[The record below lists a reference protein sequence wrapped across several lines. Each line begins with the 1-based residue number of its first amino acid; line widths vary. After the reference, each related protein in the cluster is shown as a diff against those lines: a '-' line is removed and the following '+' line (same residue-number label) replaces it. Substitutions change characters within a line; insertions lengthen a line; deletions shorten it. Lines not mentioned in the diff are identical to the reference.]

1 VKRGRLPSEA
11 VNILAYQLTAPLAR
25 GPYADLAA
33 WIRQLPKC
41 PFTGHVERAL
51 WGGFHADR
59 LGHAFVAG
67 YSAALSRLFEHV
79 ARLNPTSGGRP
90 FTERA
95 LPAKLSLCATEAG
108 GGHPRAIAT
117 RLDKQGGALVLNG
130 EKTFATLATVAD
142 ELLVVA
148 SRGIEA
154 DGKNRLRVVRVRPTE
169 KGVTITARAET
180 PFTPEIPH
188 AVVRFTDAVVDNADV
203 LPGDG
208 YEHWLKPFRTIED
221 THVVAAAVG
230 YLQGAARTHGFER
243 EVMAELVS
251 TSLALIDV
259 GARDPDAPLTHVIL
273 AGVLGGARRLM
284 GSLDGAWE
292 KAAATGR
299 SAADERQRW
308 ERDRPVLQIADGVRG
323 KRTET
328 AWGRLSSPNVDVA
341 EGG

>member
-1 VKRGRLPSEA
+1 M
-11 VNILAYQLTAPLAR
+11 NILAYQLTAPLVR

-41 PFTGHVERAL
+41 AFTGHVERAL

-59 LGHAFVAG
+59 LGYAFVAG

-79 ARLNPTSGGRP
+79 ARLHPTTGGRP
-90 FTERA
+90 FTERP

-130 EKTFATLATVAD
+130 EKTFATLATMAD

-148 SRGIEA
+148 SRGLEA
-154 DGKNRLRVVRVRPTE
+154 DGKNRLRVVRVRPGA
-169 KGVTITARAET
+169 KGVTITPRPET

-188 AVVRFTDAVVDNADV
+188 AVVRFTDAVVENEDV

-208 YEHWLKPFRTIED
+208 YQHWLKPFRTIED
-221 THVVAAAVG
+221 THVLASAIG
-230 YLQGAARTHGFER
+230 YLQGAARAHSFRR

-259 GARDPDAPLTHVIL
+259 GARDPDAPLTHVVL

-284 GSLDGAWE
+284 ASLDGEWE
-292 KAAATGR
+292 QAGAGAAA
-299 SAADERQRW
+299 AERARW
-308 ERDRPVLQIADGVRG
+308 ERDRPILQVADGARG
-323 KRTET
+323 KRTDA
-328 AWGRLSSPNVDVA
+328 AWERLSTPKVEVA
-341 EGG
+341 EGAEGA

>member
-1 VKRGRLPSEA
+1 M
-11 VNILAYQLTAPLAR
+11 NILAYQLTAPLAR

-41 PFTGHVERAL
+41 PFTGQVERAL

-59 LGHAFVAG
+59 LGYAFVAG
-67 YSAALSRLFEHV
+67 YWAALSRLFEHAARMVPV
-79 ARLNPTSGGRP
+79 AGRP
-90 FTERA
+90 FLDRP

-130 EKTFATLATVAD
+130 EKTFATMATMAD

-154 DGKNRLRVVRVRPTE
+154 DGKNRLRLVRVKPTA
-169 KGVTITARAET
+169 KGVTVTRRPET
-180 PFTPEIPH
+180 PFTAEIPH
-188 AVVRFTDAVVDNADV
+188 AVVRFTDVVVENEDV

-208 YEHWLKPFRTIED
+208 YEQWLKPFRTIED
-221 THVVAAAVG
+221 THVLAATIG
-230 YLQGAARTHGFER
+230 YLQGAGRAHGWAREAL
-243 EVMAELVS
+243 AELVS

-273 AGVLGGARRLM
+273 AGVFGGARRLAT
-284 GSLDGAWE
+284 SLDPEWT
-292 KAAATGR
+292 KA
-299 SAADERQRW
+299 SAAGSAGEAEHARW
-308 ERDRPVLQIADGVRG
+308 TRDRPILQVADVVRE
-323 KRTET
+323 KRTEA
-328 AWGRLSSPNVDVA
+328 AWTRLSTTTAAGAATDEA
-341 EGG
+341 